1 MAEERILIDS
11 ERWQQA
17 LQAVDTGDLRPSPAV
32 WTSLLSSASRQA
44 SWQLALQLLNKR
56 PEALLPNQVFF
67 NVAASACGMRGMW
80 ACSLSVVRD
89 MQLRRFNADHFSY
102 GAAVASGLAWAK
114 GLSVLQTAAT
124 QGVETNIVMAGS
136 LVGGETTPWSF
147 SLEQLAR
154 LRHSSLRINVIT
166 CNAAASSC
174 EQISGWEAAL
184 SLALQVVPDET
195 TWGIF
200 LSTLAHASQWQ
211 EALQCLQNIQHRALR
226 ANSIHAT
233 SALTAAASGSDGWKQ
248 SLAFMTQVST
258 FGLQSNSFMVSAAV
272 SSCDSHVRWEQ
283 AVSVVR
289 RDLHDWLRVNSVV
302 YNSLVSACASGA
314 QWLKAQEVFFS
325 SQALGVRDREA
336 QAGANAAVEALGR
349 SLLWPQ
355 AIDCLELLKPLG
367 SWKLEANIAAYS
379 SALTGCAR
387 AKAWAC
393 GLELWHATS
402 AVGLSDGSPTLN
414 AVVTS
419 AGQGLWQLAFSLVS
433 SYQADAPTYGA
444 ALRACLGEAADV
456 AFGLFEQMRLKKI
469 DPDEAA
475 WATVIMV
482 AARGDTGQRQV
493 FSRLVDDLR
502 PEAILKMRSVSGIP

>member
-1 MAEERILIDS
+1 MH
-11 ERWQQA
+11 
-17 LQAVDTGDLRPSPAV
+17 
-32 WTSLLSSASRQA
+32 
-44 SWQLALQLLNKR
+44 
-56 PEALLPNQVFF
+56 
-67 NVAASACGMRGMW
+67 ACM
-80 ACSLSVVRD
+80 
-89 MQLRRFNADHFSY
+89 H
-102 GAAVASGLAWAK
+102 
-114 GLSVLQTAAT
+114 
-124 QGVETNIVMAGS
+124 
-136 LVGGETTPWSF
+136 
-147 SLEQLAR
+147 
-154 LRHSSLRINVIT
+154 
-166 CNAAASSC
+166 
-174 EQISGWEAAL
+174 
-184 SLALQVVPDET
+184 
-195 TWGIF
+195 IF
-200 LSTLAHASQWQ
+200 LPTYRPACLPACLPAHT
-211 EALQCLQNIQHRALR
+211 CL
-226 ANSIHAT
+226 
-233 SALTAAASGSDGWKQ
+233 
-248 SLAFMTQVST
+248 QVST

-482 AARGDTGQRQV
+482 AARGDTGQRQAGD
-493 FSRLVDDLR
+493 RLLEFNVAATHHPMQHQATSASACNDLLLTVTR
-502 PEAILKMRSVSGIP
+502 LRVLTKHPWRNHE

>member
-1 MAEERILIDS
+1 MFWHMLTRRFGGLCHHDIVRII
-11 ERWQQA
+11 
-17 LQAVDTGDLRPSPAV
+17 TGLHACTHACIFSYRPTDLPACPPACLPTRVFRCQLLAYNQTASWSQRPSAPV
-32 WTSLLSSASRQA
+32 
-44 SWQLALQLLNKR
+44 
-56 PEALLPNQVFF
+56 
-67 NVAASACGMRGMW
+67 
-80 ACSLSVVRD
+80 
-89 MQLRRFNADHFSY
+89 
-102 GAAVASGLAWAK
+102 
-114 GLSVLQTAAT
+114 TAT
-124 QGVETNIVMAGS
+124 CVGS
-136 LVGGETTPWSF
+136 KL
-147 SLEQLAR
+147 
-154 LRHSSLRINVIT
+154 
-166 CNAAASSC
+166 
-174 EQISGWEAAL
+174 
-184 SLALQVVPDET
+184 
-195 TWGIF
+195 
-200 LSTLAHASQWQ
+200 
-211 EALQCLQNIQHRALR
+211 
-226 ANSIHAT
+226 
-233 SALTAAASGSDGWKQ
+233 
-248 SLAFMTQVST
+248 
-258 FGLQSNSFMVSAAV
+258 
-272 SSCDSHVRWEQ
+272 
-283 AVSVVR
+283 VSVVR

-482 AARGDTGQRQV
+482 AARGDTGQRQAGD
-493 FSRLVDDLR
+493 RLLEFNVAATHHPMQHQATSASACNDLLLTVTR
-502 PEAILKMRSVSGIP
+502 LRVLTKHPWRNHE